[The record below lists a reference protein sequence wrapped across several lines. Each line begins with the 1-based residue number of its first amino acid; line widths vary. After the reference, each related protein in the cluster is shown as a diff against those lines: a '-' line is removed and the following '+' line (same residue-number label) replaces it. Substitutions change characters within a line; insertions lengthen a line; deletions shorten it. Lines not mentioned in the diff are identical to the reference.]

1 MCLPQ
6 QKNARLLGRFT
17 TSEFVLYGGMNRE
30 DLEHLT
36 ASGESLTVEFKRSTG
51 QLRRA
56 GETLCGM
63 LNTGGGRVLIGV
75 TDDGAIAGQLVTD
88 RTLRE
93 VVAMLVEF
101 EPSARSSRALHPRWA
116 SRLASRPETASVVSD
131 PSRWRRRH
139 HPRSENPRPQSNH
152 HHRGIRQGLCRS
164 SQKGHREKASTRK
177 RISKEEV
184 ESYAQ
189 EEKDL
194 HHRNPI

>member
-1 MCLPQ
+1 
-6 QKNARLLGRFT
+6 
-17 TSEFVLYGGMNRE
+17 MNRE

-36 ASGESLTVEFKRSTG
+36 PSGESLTVEFKRSTG

-93 VVAMLVEF
+93 VAAMLAEF

-116 SRLASRPETASVVSD
+116 SRLAHDPKQRALFLTRLGGGAGADITHVQRILGHSQITTTAEYAKD
-131 PSRWRRRH
+131 CAGAIEKK
-139 HPRSENPRPQSNH
+139 HPR
-152 HHRGIRQGLCRS
+152 
-164 SQKGHREKASTRK
+164 EKEYRRK
-177 RISKEEV
+177 K
-184 ESYAQ
+184 
-189 EEKDL
+189 
-194 HHRNPI
+194 